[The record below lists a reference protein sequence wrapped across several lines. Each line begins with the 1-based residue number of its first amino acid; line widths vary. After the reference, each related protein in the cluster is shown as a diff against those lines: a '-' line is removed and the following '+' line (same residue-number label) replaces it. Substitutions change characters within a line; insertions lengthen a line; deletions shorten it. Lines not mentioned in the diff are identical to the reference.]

1 MSYETLI
8 VLVKEITLLCP
19 WRIIPFV
26 NVHVLQGFL
35 REKLYKAYNVKQKK
49 QQQQQNLLQR
59 AEIGEPRSL
68 VHNCG
73 NLK

>member
-19 WRIIPFV
+19 RRIIPFV

-35 REKLYKAYNVKQKK
+35 REKLYEAYNVKQKK
-49 QQQQQNLLQR
+49 QQQQKNLLQR

-68 VHNCG
+68 AHNCG